1 MIEKSSPFQFN
12 SFVNNSDHF
21 WVTLLTPIFTFSR
34 KPGNGTKNIIK
45 TFLLSH
51 LHQLRDPRFLTY
63 EDVGERPPLH
73 KLLFS
78 ISLPDCVRKGG
89 AGENPQRG

>member
-78 ISLPDCVRKGG
+78 ISLPDCV
-89 AGENPQRG
+89 